1 MVRAAGKRPAPARW
15 RASRGSATSL
25 AATCARPLDV
35 PVGLI
40 NSSVGGTPAEAWT
53 SREGLESEPSLK
65 EVFARDAQQLASYP
79 AAMERFQ
86 AEMEAHKTAVAEAK
100 KKDTPPPR
108 TPRTPY
114 GPNGTGRPSVLDNG
128 MIAPLAPQAIRGV
141 LWYQGEGNASR
152 AYQNQL
158 LLTTLI
164 KSWRD
169 TWGQV
174 EDEPDYPQHGL
185 DRDHRRRR
193 GG

>member
-1 MVRAAGKRPAPARW
+1 MVREAGKRPAPAR
-15 RASRGSATSL
+15 SGSFSGVGYYFGRDLRKA
-25 AATCARPLDV
+25 LDV

-53 SREGLESEPSLK
+53 SREGLESDPSLK

-86 AEMEAHKTAVAEAK
+86 AALE
-100 KKDTPPPR
+100 R
-108 TPRTPY
+108 TSGRRRGEEEGHSASAAPSAPY
-114 GPNGTGRPSVLDNG
+114 GPGGTGRPSVLYNG

-152 AYQNQL
+152 AYQYQI

-169 TWGQV
+169 TWGQGTS
-174 EDEPDYPQHGL
+174 PSSSCSSP
-185 DRDHRRRR
+185 RS
-193 GG
+193 